1 MLPKG
6 FGRYKSK
13 HRLFSVQIPEH
24 KKLAHIPHLPSLSSH
39 EINLKKMRRMQSEQ
53 EGGDRRNGRRPG
65 EWRPLH
71 PLLSHPLHS
80 ITKLLTHQTADET
93 TMSANHVT
101 SNHTALTSTSHRD
114 PRN

>member
-53 EGGDRRNGRRPG
+53 EGLDEMDGDRVSGGHSTPCF
-65 EWRPLH
+65 PI
-71 PLLSHPLHS
+71 LSIL
-80 ITKLLTHQTADET
+80 
-93 TMSANHVT
+93 
-101 SNHTALTSTSHRD
+101 
-114 PRN
+114 